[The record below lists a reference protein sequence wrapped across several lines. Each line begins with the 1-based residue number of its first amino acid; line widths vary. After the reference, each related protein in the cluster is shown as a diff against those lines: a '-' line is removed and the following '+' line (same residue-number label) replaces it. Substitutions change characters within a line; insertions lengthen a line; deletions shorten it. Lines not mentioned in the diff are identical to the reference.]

1 MFRLSP
7 LALLVG
13 LLTVSLATPAYAQRQ
28 LGAIQGTIVDAT
40 GGVLPG
46 VTESVRREALPRP

>member
-1 MFRLSP
+1 MCRLSP

-13 LLTVSLATPAYAQRQ
+13 LLTVPLATPAHAQRQ

-46 VTESVRREALPRP
+46 VTEP